1 MKCDEYLNSL
11 TSDTELLVSTEKQ
24 FEKLAI
30 YFCRKRYLC
39 AKKYVVFPRSM
50 CFSKIYLL

>member
-1 MKCDEYLNSL
+1 MECDEYLNSL
-11 TSDTELLVSTEKQ
+11 TSDAELLVSTEKQ

-39 AKKYVVFPRSM
+39 AKNLLCSLDLVVFLKST
-50 CFSKIYLL
+50 Y